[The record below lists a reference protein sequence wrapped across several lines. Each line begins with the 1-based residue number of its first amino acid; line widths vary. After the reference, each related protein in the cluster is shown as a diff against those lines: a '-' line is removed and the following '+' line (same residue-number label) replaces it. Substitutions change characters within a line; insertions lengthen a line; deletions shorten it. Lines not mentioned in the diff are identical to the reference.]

1 MTLKL
6 KKESAK
12 HFFTNVSVS
21 REKHLTNS
29 VKIDLTYVTDLTI
42 QYMALEFFAQY
53 TWVMNDI

>member
-12 HFFTNVSVS
+12 HFSLNVSVS

-29 VKIDLTYVTDLTI
+29 VKIDLTDVSDLTI

-53 TWVMNDI
+53 T